1 MFFQMVTLTPS
12 FSFTLVLGSFPIK
25 HPAQLN
31 NRISF
36 PCGGFVCASLACSR
50 LADKKRRTARLF
62 PPPLLSALPT
72 TTTTNTPLGGSVG
85 FFPPHFTAA
94 PPPPPPLQNPSG
106 GVESSPI
113 LSPSARNAYLLGSRM
128 PMPLPPMPPSRSN
141 PPYRKARDTTLPC
154 HQISRPYLPTSG
166 KLTPNQN

>member
-62 PPPLLSALPT
+62 PPPFI
-72 TTTTNTPLGGSVG
+72 VG
-85 FFPPHFTAA
+85 AAAAAAAKHVPRRKPRRFPPVYSTALL
-94 PPPPPPLQNPSG
+94 PLLPNPSDKG
-106 GVESSPI
+106 
-113 LSPSARNAYLLGSRM
+113 LAFALLGLS
-128 PMPLPPMPPSRSN
+128 L
-141 PPYRKARDTTLPC
+141 L
-154 HQISRPYLPTSG
+154 
-166 KLTPNQN
+166 